1 MAKPPDDYDLTPRT
15 AAKFLQTVNLGE
27 VTYGTGGNP
36 DFDWHAPPPEPKFNG
51 HVKEEA
57 KEPAPLDTIDAS
69 SFAGKPRPVRQ
80 WLDKRELI
88 PFAHVTNFTGTTAV
102 GKTLL
107 MLQVS
112 IACVTGTPWIGAAV
126 RQGPVLFYSAEEK
139 MDEIHTRI
147 DEICEAE
154 IIDLARLKGLKIID
168 LHQVESAALIKG
180 DNRTGTATP
189 TPLYR
194 QLEKTVAAV
203 KPVVLIL
210 DNRGLLVTGNENDRT
225 IAATAMR
232 LLQLLADR
240 EQCAIILLS
249 HPSNLGASNDSG
261 ASGSTAWF
269 ATGRSALN
277 MTRPKADD
285 GAEPDKK
292 TRVLTSIKANYAED
306 GAVVN
311 LRWDLGASSVRTIRP
326 KPTTGSARKIKLSAS
341 I

>member
-27 VTYGTGGNP
+27 ATYGTGGNP

-126 RQGPVLFYSAEEK
+126 GKARCCSIAPKRRWMRS
-139 MDEIHTRI
+139 I
-147 DEICEAE
+147 
-154 IIDLARLKGLKIID
+154 LASMK
-168 LHQVESAALIKG
+168 
-180 DNRTGTATP
+180 
-189 TPLYR
+189 
-194 QLEKTVAAV
+194 
-203 KPVVLIL
+203 
-210 DNRGLLVTGNENDRT
+210 
-225 IAATAMR
+225 
-232 LLQLLADR
+232 
-240 EQCAIILLS
+240 
-249 HPSNLGASNDSG
+249 
-261 ASGSTAWF
+261 
-269 ATGRSALN
+269 
-277 MTRPKADD
+277 
-285 GAEPDKK
+285 
-292 TRVLTSIKANYAED
+292 
-306 GAVVN
+306 
-311 LRWDLGASSVRTIRP
+311 SVRPRSSTFP
-326 KPTTGSARKIKLSAS
+326 P
-341 I
+341 